1 MMRFGIGGC
10 AGVVVEAKEGAN
22 RLDQADGFVGRAQQ
36 RRPTSELIKPS
47 NAR

>member
-1 MMRFGIGGC
+1 MMRFGVRGC
-10 AGVVVEAKEGAN
+10 ACVVIEAKEDEQ
-22 RLDQADGFVGRAQQ
+22 LDQTHGCVGGAQQ